1 MTDILLNRNTL
12 KRVCSKMMENRAE
25 QRAKDRIKRK
35 KQKEEDE
42 KVKGINIPLSKLK
55 KLSASDI
62 LKLIYNLKES
72 KTKFT
77 LT

>member
-1 MTDILLNRNTL
+1 
-12 KRVCSKMMENRAE
+12 MMENRAE

-35 KQKEEDE
+35 QEKEEDE

-55 KLSASDI
+55 KLAASDI

>member
-1 MTDILLNRNTL
+1 MTEILLNRNTL
-12 KRVCSKMMENRAE
+12 KRVCSKMRENLIE
-25 QRAKDRIKRK
+25 QRIKDRIKRK
-35 KQKEEDE
+35 KEKEENA
-42 KVKGINIPLSKLK
+42 KIKGINIPLSKLK

>member
-1 MTDILLNRNTL
+1 MTDILLNKNTL

-25 QRAKDRIKRK
+25 QRIKDRIKRK
-35 KQKEEDE
+35 KEKEEDS
-42 KVKGINIPLSKLK
+42 KIKGINIPLSKLK

>member
-12 KRVCSKMMENRAE
+12 KRVCAKMRENLIE
-25 QRAKDRIKRK
+25 QRAKDKIRRK

-55 KLSASDI
+55 RLAASDI

>member
-12 KRVCSKMMENRAE
+12 KRVCSKMRENLIE
-25 QRAKDRIKRK
+25 QRAKDKIRRK

-55 KLSASDI
+55 RLAASDI

>member
-1 MTDILLNRNTL
+1 MTEILLNKNTL

-25 QRAKDRIKRK
+25 QRIKDREKRK
-35 KQKEEDE
+35 KQKEEDG
-42 KVKGINIPLSKLK
+42 KIKGINIPLSKLK
-55 KLSASDI
+55 RLSASDI

>member
-1 MTDILLNRNTL
+1 MTDILLNKNTL
-12 KRVCSKMMENRAE
+12 KRVCDKMMQNRLE
-25 QRAKDRIKRK
+25 QRIKDRIKRK
-35 KQKEEDE
+35 KEKEEDQ
-42 KVKGINIPLSKLK
+42 KVKGINIPLNKLK

-72 KTKFT
+72 KTQFT